1 MLTIIISW
9 MVLFVLISLVGRFFI
24 KNGEW
29 YEYFW
34 VGLVSTI
41 AILQIWS
48 LFLPVNIYPL
58 IFIAI
63 LACVSAIFFFRKGV
77 KPSKIKLTFFFCS
90 ILILFAISYF
100 ASLSSGWPDTYGY
113 HLNAVK
119 WSSLYKV
126 VPGLANLH
134 TRLGF
139 NSSFFLFA
147 SMMDNL
153 FLKDRSTHVALSLI
167 ASVVSIEF
175 LWLLFKSKNRHIKTF
190 VLLVLPIFVANIVK
204 SGQISSLSYDFA
216 MLMVILAICIEL
228 IKGSKK
234 SILIA
239 VALSIMLVT
248 IKLSGAV
255 FSLVVVAYVVY
266 KLFIEKTEL
275 KKIILTFAFLGSVLL
290 IPYVVRNIILSGW
303 PLYPL
308 PALKLNISWAVPE
321 SRVTG
326 LFEVIKAWA
335 ILPGSQYHNA
345 IGLSVWKWFPSW
357 LARNSGSY
365 EIRIFFLTILFFV
378 FSIFLKFISKKI
390 IKQNTGLAICVAASF
405 ASIVYL
411 IFSAPDL
418 RFGGVFF
425 WVFFASFGSFFFV
438 ELFKRHP
445 YLEKFFVAL
454 SVSLVLFISWSPKL
468 ESEIMLKSIR
478 WEQSQVYNQ
487 VLIVPKDGSSPF
499 KIYTPEPD
507 GSCGNSELPCTPE
520 VNNNFKE
527 IVPGDI
533 SKGFAPVN

>member
-1 MLTIIISW
+1 MI
-9 MVLFVLISLVGRFFI
+9 LFALISLIGRFFI

-58 IFIAI
+58 MLVVV
-63 LACVSAIFFFRKGV
+63 LACVSAIFFFRKG
-77 KPSKIKLTFFFCS
+77 IKLPKINLTFIFCS

-100 ASLSSGWPDTYGY
+100 ASLSSGWPDTHGY
-113 HLNAVK
+113 HLNAVR
-119 WSSLYKV
+119 WGSLYKV

-147 SMMDNL
+147 SMVDNL
-153 FLKDRSTHVALSLI
+153 FLKDRSTHIALSLI
-167 ASVVSIEF
+167 ASVLSIEF
-175 LWLLFKSKNRHIKTF
+175 LWLLFKSKNKHIKTF
-190 VLLVLPIFVANIVK
+190 ILLALPIFVVNIVK

-239 VALSIMLVT
+239 AALSIMLVT

-255 FSLVVVAYVVY
+255 FSIVVSTYVIY
-266 KLFIEKTEL
+266 RLFIEKTAP
-275 KKIILTFAFLGSVLL
+275 KKIILIFVFLGFVLL

-308 PALKLNISWAVPE
+308 PALRLNMSWAVPE
-321 SRVTG
+321 SRVAG

-335 ILPGSQYHNA
+335 ILPGSQYHSV
-345 IGLSVWKWFPSW
+345 IGLPIWNWFPGW

-365 EIRIFFLTILFFV
+365 EIMIFFLTILFFV
-378 FSIFLKFISKKI
+378 FSIFLKFISKKN

-418 RFGGVFF
+418 RFGGIFF
-425 WVFFASFGSFFFV
+425 WIFFASFGSFFFV

-454 SVSLVLFISWSPKL
+454 SLFLILFMSWPLRL
-468 ESEIMLKSIR
+468 EGEIILKSVR
-478 WEQSQVYNQ
+478 WEQSQAYNQ
-487 VLIVPKDGSSPF
+487 VLIAPKDGSPPF
-499 KIYTPEPD
+499 KIYIPEPE

-527 IVPGDI
+527 IVPGDT

>member
-90 ILILFAISYF
+90 ILILFVISYF

-275 KKIILTFAFLGSVLL
+275 KKIMLQAFT
-290 IPYVVRNIILSGW
+290 
-303 PLYPL
+303 
-308 PALKLNISWAVPE
+308 A
-321 SRVTG
+321 
-326 LFEVIKAWA
+326 LFEAAK
-335 ILPGSQYHNA
+335 
-345 IGLSVWKWFPSW
+345 K
-357 LARNSGSY
+357 
-365 EIRIFFLTILFFV
+365 
-378 FSIFLKFISKKI
+378 KKI
-390 IKQNTGLAICVAASF
+390 TYRKAAS
-405 ASIVYL
+405 YL
-411 IFSAPDL
+411 A
-418 RFGGVFF
+418 V
-425 WVFFASFGSFFFV
+425 
-438 ELFKRHP
+438 KRI
-445 YLEKFFVAL
+445 ANA
-454 SVSLVLFISWSPKL
+454 
-468 ESEIMLKSIR
+468 ML
-478 WEQSQVYNQ
+478 
-487 VLIVPKDGSSPF
+487 L
-499 KIYTPEPD
+499 
-507 GSCGNSELPCTPE
+507 
-520 VNNNFKE
+520 
-527 IVPGDI
+527 
-533 SKGFAPVN
+533 KGRV

>member
-1 MLTIIISW
+1 

-90 ILILFAISYF
+90 ILILFVISYF

-378 FSIFLKFISKKI
+378 FSIFLKFISKKN

-405 ASIVYL
+405 ASILYL

-478 WEQSQVYNQ
+478 WEQSQVHNQ

-499 KIYTPEPD
+499 KIYTPEPE

-527 IVPGDI
+527 IVPGDM